1 MRLYKNKYKS
11 HVFNISIEINRALSN
26 IDQYKYLELLCI
38 CDRKSNICTY
48 SKSTSERV
56 RNIYNSFVIMR

>member
-38 CDRKSNICTY
+38 CDRIA
-48 SKSTSERV
+48 RV
-56 RNIYNSFVIMR
+56 QVRE